1 MNGKITSIKEKVP
14 QVTTLP
20 DGTYTGTWGG
30 NTIEVRYKDKS
41 YELTTEEGVRG
52 MGYRVVVHIV
62 DGVATFTSTNN

>member
-1 MNGKITSIKEKVP
+1 MSGKIIKIQEKVP

-30 NTIEVRYKDKS
+30 SIIDVRYKDKS

-52 MGYRVVVHIV
+52 IGFKVVVHIM
-62 DGVATFTSTNN
+62 DGVATFTQVNN